1 MIASAP
7 KPKRAAPGQGR
18 PEPLE
23 NGERLT
29 AREFLRRYEAMPQLK
44 KAELIE
50 GVVYMGS
57 PVRYSQHGQPDG
69 LVQLWLGTY
78 AAHTPGIEFVP
89 NTTAQLDIDN
99 APQPDAMLRIRHEC
113 GGQSRVD
120 NDDYLVGAP
129 ELVVEIAASSASIDL
144 HDKLNAYRRNGVKEY
159 LTWRALE
166 NQFDWRVLVEG
177 EYRLLAPDAKGVI
190 RSTVFA
196 GLWLVVPAL
205 LKCDATGVLTCLNKG
220 LRSREHKAF
229 IAELAAKR
237 DAVVKT
243 KN

>member
-1 MIASAP
+1 M
-7 KPKRAAPGQGR
+7 RRQGH

-29 AREFLRRYEAMPQLK
+29 APEFLRRYEAMPRLK

-78 AAHTPGIEFVP
+78 AAHTPGVEFVP

-99 APQPDAMLRIRHEC
+99 VPQPDSMLRLRPEC

-120 NDDYLVGAP
+120 DSDYLAGAP
-129 ELVVEIAASSASIDL
+129 ELVAEIAASSASIDL
-144 HDKLNAYRRNGVKEY
+144 RDKLNAYRRNGVKEY
-159 LTWRALE
+159 LAWRTLE
-166 NQFDWRVLVEG
+166 NQFDWRILVEG
-177 EYRLLAPDAKGVI
+177 GFRPLATDAKGVF

-196 GLWLVVPAL
+196 GLWLSVQAL
-205 LKCDATGVLTCLNKG
+205 LNRDFPVVLVGVFLTAVLYSVLN
-220 LRSREHKAF
+220 L
-229 IAELAAKR
+229 LADLTYAWLNPR
-237 DAVVKT
+237 IRYA
-243 KN
+243 